1 MAAKLGF
8 EIVKQAMLKLLMKK
22 GDDGIVLTLPKN
34 EILDLNTR
42 ITMDRLIRNN
52 IDPNSLTSPDQV
64 INVLDN
70 IDNANKPR
78 VIPGTSAEGKAIT
91 EKLFGKKGE
100 VIEFPQKRSFKE
112 EIEAMKKSG
121 DM

>member
-34 EILDLNTR
+34 EIVDYNAK

-52 IDPNSLTSPDQV
+52 IDPDSLTSPDQV

-70 IDNANKPR
+70 ICLLYTSPSPR
-78 VIPGTSAEGKAIT
+78 DVEESRMPSSA
-91 EKLFGKKGE
+91 
-100 VIEFPQKRSFKE
+100 
-112 EIEAMKKSG
+112 
-121 DM
+121 

>member
-70 IDNANKPR
+70 INNANKPR

-91 EKLFGKKGE
+91 CLLYTSPSPRDGLLSRM
-100 VIEFPQKRSFKE
+100 PSS
-112 EIEAMKKSG
+112 A
-121 DM
+121 